1 MITYVLSSRYQN
13 ICSKSCKSSFK
24 DGLHAKG
31 GTSPSH
37 CLLVVLQL
45 SLKIPRMI
53 KEFWGV
59 FIRDN
64 ILRTFGFG
72 GLSINF
78 TKDLRSFLRRRGKKK
93 QIATFSDAP
102 KSEFMELICKKKIFL
117 KRFFRTLSNV
127 MMMTSTSRHPVVLN
141 PTHRGF
147 TGKFFSK
154 VKLSLAISTT
164 FEFSRQKADA
174 KKQTPNYLKT
184 ARFKVSQI

>member
-1 MITYVLSSRYQN
+1 MFYQVGTKTFVQKAVSQALRMVCMLMVTSS
-13 ICSKSCKSSFK
+13 S
-24 DGLHAKG
+24 L
-31 GTSPSH
+31 

-102 KSEFMELICKKKIFL
+102 KSEFMELIC
-117 KRFFRTLSNV
+117 
-127 MMMTSTSRHPVVLN
+127 
-141 PTHRGF
+141 
-147 TGKFFSK
+147 
-154 VKLSLAISTT
+154 
-164 FEFSRQKADA
+164 
-174 KKQTPNYLKT
+174 
-184 ARFKVSQI
+184 

>member
-1 MITYVLSSRYQN
+1 MLMVTSS
-13 ICSKSCKSSFK
+13 S
-24 DGLHAKG
+24 L
-31 GTSPSH
+31 

-102 KSEFMELICKKKIFL
+102 KSEFMELICKKNLFETFFQDLIKRHDDDLNL
-117 KRFFRTLSNV
+117 KTPSGPQPHPSWVYRHNYAPFHSVARTA
-127 MMMTSTSRHPVVLN
+127 TSTS
-141 PTHRGF
+141 
-147 TGKFFSK
+147 TGGSGPNGGGGVIN
-154 VKLSLAISTT
+154 VKRSLSFLKNSTAGGST
-164 FEFSRQKADA
+164 L
-174 KKQTPNYLKT
+174 LK
-184 ARFKVSQI
+184 SQESGKPSIIWS